1 MSLVKELSIDIIKN
15 KKLTRLMGKN
25 PSYTGLY
32 ERGELQNRID
42 RGYEILRKCRL
53 CPRECRVNREKGE
66 RGFCKAGMDLTVSS
80 FHAHFGEEP
89 PISGYRGSGTIFLT
103 YCNLRCVFCQN
114 YPISHLG
121 NGNQISPSVL
131 SQMMLNLQEKGCH
144 NINLVTPTVFVPQI
158 LAGLLLAIQ
167 KGLNIPL
174 VYNCSG
180 YEKVETLKILEGIID
195 IYMPDIKYGGREEGK
210 KYSSA
215 PDYFQVAKK
224 AIREMHRQVGDLRL
238 DQKGIANKGLL
249 VRHLVLPNNLAGTAR
264 VFGFLAKEISTTTY
278 ISTMNQYFPAYRAE
292 EFQELKRRIT
302 GKEYKE
308 ALNTA
313 MELGL
318 EKGWQ
323 QD

>member
-1 MSLVKELSIDIIKN
+1 
-15 KKLTRLMGKN
+15 MGKN
-25 PSYTGLY
+25 PSYTELY

-53 CPRECRVNREKGE
+53 CPRECKINREKGE
-66 RGFCKAGMDLTVSS
+66 KGFCKAGMDLTVSS
-80 FHAHFGEEP
+80 FHAHLGEEP

-121 NGNQISPSVL
+121 NGNQISSSVL

-180 YEKVETLKILEGIID
+180 YEKVETLKILEGIVD
-195 IYMPDIKYGGREEGK
+195 IYMPDIKYGGREEGR

-224 AIREMHRQVGDLRL
+224 AVREMYRQVGDLRL

-264 VFGFLAKEISTTTY
+264 VFSFLAKEISTTTY

-292 EFQELKRRIT
+292 KFEELKRRIT

>member
-1 MSLVKELSIDIIKN
+1 
-15 KKLTRLMGKN
+15 MGKN
-25 PSYTGLY
+25 PSYTELY

-53 CPRECRVNREKGE
+53 CPRECKINREKGE
-66 RGFCKAGMDLTVSS
+66 RGFCKAGIDLTVSS

-121 NGNQISPSVL
+121 NGNQISSSVL

-195 IYMPDIKYGGREEGK
+195 IYMPDIKYGGREEGR

-224 AIREMHRQVGDLRL
+224 AVREMYRQVGDLRL

-264 VFGFLAKEISTTTY
+264 VFSFLAKEISTTTY

-292 EFQELKRRIT
+292 KFEELKRRIT

>member
-1 MSLVKELSIDIIKN
+1 
-15 KKLTRLMGKN
+15 MGKN
-25 PSYTGLY
+25 PTYRELY
-32 ERGELQNRID
+32 ESGELRNRIE
-42 RGYEILRKCRL
+42 RGYEILRECRL

-66 RGFCKAGMDLTVSS
+66 KGFCKAGIELTVSS

-121 NGNQISPSVL
+121 NGNQISSSVF

-174 VYNCSG
+174 VYNCGG
-180 YEKVETLKILEGIID
+180 YEKVETLKLLEGIID

-215 PDYFQVAKK
+215 PDYFQVTKK
-224 AIREMHRQVGDLRL
+224 AIREMYRQVGDLRL
-238 DQKGIANKGLL
+238 DQERIAKKGLL
-249 VRHLVLPNNLAGTAR
+249 VRHLVLPNKLAGTTR
-264 VFGFLAKEISTTTY
+264 VFNFLAKEISTATY

-292 EFQELKRRIT
+292 EFEELKRRIT
-302 GKEYKE
+302 DKEYKE
-308 ALNTA
+308 ALSTA
-313 MELGL
+313 RRLGL
-318 EKGWQ
+318 KKGWQ

>member
-1 MSLVKELSIDIIKN
+1 
-15 KKLTRLMGKN
+15 MGKN
-25 PSYTGLY
+25 PIYIELY
-32 ERGELQNRID
+32 ESGELQNRIE
-42 RGYEILRKCRL
+42 RGYEILRECRL
-53 CPRECRVNREKGE
+53 CPRECRVAREKGE
-66 RGFCKAGMDLTVSS
+66 KGFCKAGIELTVSS

-89 PISGYRGSGTIFLT
+89 PISGHRGSGTIFFT

-121 NGNQISPSVL
+121 NGNQTSSLVF
-131 SQMMLNLQEKGCH
+131 SQMMLNLQEEGCH

-180 YEKVETLKILEGIID
+180 YEKVETLKLLEGIID

-215 PDYFQVAKK
+215 PDYFQVTKK
-224 AIREMHRQVGDLRL
+224 AIREMYRQVGDLRL
-238 DQKGIANKGLL
+238 DQKGIAKKGLL
-249 VRHLVLPNNLAGTAR
+249 VRHLVLPNKLTETTR
-264 VFGFLAKEISTTTY
+264 VFGFLAKEISTATY
-278 ISTMNQYFPAYRAE
+278 VSIMSQYFPAYRAE
-292 EFQELKRRIT
+292 EFEELKRRIT
-302 GKEYKE
+302 DKEYKE
-308 ALNTA
+308 ALSTA
-313 MELGL
+313 RRLGL